1 MNWANVA
8 RRGEN
13 ASVPLKTL
21 RAPAVFAEL
30 LESSGASSCR
40 TRTKYLKLF
49 EFYSH

>member
-1 MNWANVA
+1 MNSANIA

-13 ASVPLKTL
+13 TNLQLKTL